1 MSNRRALFHL
11 RTLPTT
17 VLALAAVGV
26 SGSAL
31 AQSTANG
38 EMLYKKAVTIN
49 GVQLACQDCHGP
61 AFIFKRSAAQ
71 ISAAIAGNRG
81 GMNAFSTLTA
91 PQVAD
96 IAAYIDAAMPPTT
109 PPLALPPGSPAPAP
123 TPAPAPAPAPAPGT
137 PSNKPSVA
145 MSSPMFSSTEVS
157 KYSQTIGLQ
166 VTNSTSAPIV
176 LSNPALIPP
185 AGTTLEFVIAKPPA
199 GTKEC
204 KPLDL
209 LDVGTSCS
217 FGVQFAPLNAGPRT
231 EKWTIKFEG
240 SVPAVE
246 VTLEGTAIATAAGST
261 AATAPTSSSANAPSD
276 GGGGALGWVSLFGL
290 STFVAIGNARRRRSS

>member
-1 MSNRRALFHL
+1 MSNRKALFHL
-11 RTLPTT
+11 RTLPST
-17 VLALAAVGV
+17 VLALAAVSA

-31 AQSTANG
+31 AQANVANG
-38 EMLYKKAVTIN
+38 ETLYKQKITVPVT
-49 GVQLACQDCHGP
+49 GSVACQDCHGP

-71 ISAAIAGNRG
+71 ISAAIAANRG
-81 GMNAFSTLTA
+81 GMNIYASWTA
-91 PQVAD
+91 AQIGD
-96 IAAYIDAAMPPTT
+96 IAAYMDAAQPPTT

-123 TPAPAPAPAPAPGT
+123 APAPPPAPAPGT
-137 PSNKPSVA
+137 PTNKPTVA

-166 VTNSTSAPIV
+166 VTNSTTAPIV

-185 AGTTLEFVIAKPPA
+185 AGTMLEFVAAKPPA

-209 LDVGTSCS
+209 LDVGMSCS
-217 FGVQFAPLNAGPRT
+217 FGVQFAPLNAGTRT

-240 SVPAVE
+240 NVPAVE
-246 VTLEGTAIATAAGST
+246 VTLEGTAIAVAAGST
-261 AATAPTSSSANAPSD
+261 SPTTAPTTSSANAPTD
-276 GGGGALGWVSLFGL
+276 GGGGALGWLSLLGL
-290 STFVAIGNARRRRSS
+290 SSFLALGSARRRLS